1 MKYLVLGSINIDLTF
16 RVDHIVNAGETL
28 SSKGVSRNAGGK
40 GANQAAAL
48 GKAGLEAY
56 YAGKLGEDGRWILSR
71 LASFGVD
78 TSLSVVSPDCHTGQA
93 IIQIDKTGQNCIVLD
108 AGGNKMITDDEI
120 DSILSYFSPGDVL
133 IMQNEVNS
141 IAVMME
147 KAHEKGMRICFNP
160 SPFEKSLLQ
169 LPLSYVDTFFVN
181 EIEGRT
187 MAGWEKVP
195 DTDAEFRAL
204 AEDLLSLF
212 PSSTFVLTAGKKG
225 AYCISASSG
234 LSYAP
239 IVDYPVVDTTG
250 AGDTFCGF
258 FLAAVERGMTDQ
270 EALEKASIASGIAV
284 SRAGAM
290 ESMPSGKEVF
300 GE

>member
-1 MKYLVLGSINIDLTF
+1 MKYLVLGSVNIDLTF

-28 SSKGVSRNAGGK
+28 ASESVSRNAGGK

-56 YAGKLGEDGRWILSR
+56 YGGKLGEDGEWILSKLR
-71 LASFGVD
+71 SFGVD
-78 TSLSVVSPDCHTGQA
+78 TSLSVISSDCHTGQA
-93 IIQIDKTGQNCIVLD
+93 IIQIDKSGQNCIVLD
-108 AGGNKMITDDEI
+108 AGGNKMIDDDEI
-120 DSILSYFSPGDVL
+120 DSILSHFSAGDVI

-141 IAVMME
+141 IATMME

-160 SPFEKSLLQ
+160 SPFEDYLMT

-187 MAGWEKVP
+187 MAGWDKVP
-195 DTDAEFRAL
+195 SSDEEFREL
-204 AEDLLSLF
+204 ASDLLSIF
-212 PSSTFVLTAGKKG
+212 PSAKFVLTAGKKG
-225 AYCISASSG
+225 AYCVSAKDG
-234 LSYAP
+234 IAYAP

-258 FLAAVERGMTDQ
+258 FLAATERGMSNQ

-284 SRAGAM
+284 SRLGAM
-290 ESMPSGKEVF
+290 ESMPFGKEVF
-300 GE
+300 GV